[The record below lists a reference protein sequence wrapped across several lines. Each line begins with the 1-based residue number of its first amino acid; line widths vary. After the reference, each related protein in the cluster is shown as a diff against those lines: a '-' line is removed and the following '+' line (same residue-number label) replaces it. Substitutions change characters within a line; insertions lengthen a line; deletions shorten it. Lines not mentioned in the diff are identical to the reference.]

1 MDMNA
6 GTNEETA
13 RQDGQ
18 AVELVYRTTK
28 ADLAHALRVRDART
42 AQGRRR
48 RGVLIFAGTL
58 LLGLGL
64 LALVDGEIAPG
75 RPAGFL
81 VGGAVLWAFV
91 LFGPRLQARAFGG
104 LLDKAGEARTVVDGA
119 GVQVSTAAS
128 QTRIGWEAQPRYAET
143 AEAFVMLSDDKGAVA
158 MTVLPKRGVR
168 EPADVDRLRA
178 LLDANLRRI

>member
-48 RGVLIFAGTL
+48 RG
-58 LLGLGL
+58 
-64 LALVDGEIAPG
+64 
-75 RPAGFL
+75 
-81 VGGAVLWAFV
+81 
-91 LFGPRLQARAFGG
+91 
-104 LLDKAGEARTVVDGA
+104 
-119 GVQVSTAAS
+119 
-128 QTRIGWEAQPRYAET
+128 Y
-143 AEAFVMLSDDKGAVA
+143 
-158 MTVLPKRGVR
+158 
-168 EPADVDRLRA
+168 
-178 LLDANLRRI
+178 